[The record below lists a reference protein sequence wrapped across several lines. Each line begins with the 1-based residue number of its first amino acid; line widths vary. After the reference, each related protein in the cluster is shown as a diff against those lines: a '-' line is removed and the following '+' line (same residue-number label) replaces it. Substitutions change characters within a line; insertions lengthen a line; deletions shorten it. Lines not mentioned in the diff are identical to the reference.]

1 MRMIKTSCKKCEN
14 WFVNMCFMLYIDYKD
29 EINSS
34 TINDELENIFEK
46 LYLDL

>member
-1 MRMIKTSCKKCEN
+1 
-14 WFVNMCFMLYIDYKD
+14 MLYIDYKD